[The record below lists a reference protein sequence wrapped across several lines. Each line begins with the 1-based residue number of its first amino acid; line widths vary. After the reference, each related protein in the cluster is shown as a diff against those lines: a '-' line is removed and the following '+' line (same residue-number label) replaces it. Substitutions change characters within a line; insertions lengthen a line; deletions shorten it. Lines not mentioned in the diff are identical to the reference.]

1 MDFGDKIKEL
11 RSLRKYSL
19 DELSQRSGVSKSM
32 ISKIERKEKMPTLQV
47 AAKISEALG
56 TTLSSLLADAS
67 AAEIVVTRREDRRVF
82 LDELTGFRR
91 ELLSPQRPDPA
102 LEFIENRILPRRHFP
117 RTGRAWR
124 STSPF
129 FPARS
134 RHGSGSGKSDSRQ
147 AIPCSSRR
155 TSRINSAT
163 MGRLHAVTINP
174 SFEGE

>member
-102 LEFIENRILPRRHFP
+102 LEFIENRILPRRISPAPEGRGGVHHRPFRRAHGTARAAGNRTRGRRFP
-117 RTGRAWR
+117 VLPGGRHASILQRW
-124 STSPF
+124 
-129 FPARS
+129 
-134 RHGSGSGKSDSRQ
+134 GG
-147 AIPCSSRR
+147 C
-155 TSRINSAT
+155 
-163 MGRLHAVTINP
+163 MRLL
-174 SFEGE
+174 